1 MFRQYL
7 FTLPLF
13 FQVVLL
19 DSASVAGARLA
30 IPSLVYPVGS
40 IIAGLVI
47 SRYGKLIPLVRV
59 GALLM
64 AFGNA
69 LVTSLCFHDALYK
82 YYVFI
87 VPANLGQGII
97 YPAIL
102 FTNLATFEHSG
113 ESGCHCSGGM
123 HANIRPDHAVS
134 ASTVYLVRSVG
145 SVWGVA
151 ISSAIVQTTLK
162 ARLPAALGDLPDKP
176 ELIEH
181 IRHSVTTLKDLAP
194 AIQLPARMAYYEGIR
209 YAFAAS
215 TGFAVFGLLA
225 SLIANGKGLRSTSK

>member
-1 MFRQYL
+1 MFLQYL
-7 FTLPLF
+7 FTLLLF

-19 DSASVAGARLA
+19 DSASVTGARLA
-30 IPSLVYPVGS
+30 IPSLVYPVGG

-47 SRYGKLIPLVRV
+47 SRYGKLNPLVRV

-69 LVTSLCFHDALYK
+69 LVTSLGFHNALYK

-97 YPAIL
+97 SDNSVYEPSDLRAL
-102 FTNLATFEHSG
+102 RG
-113 ESGCHCSGGM
+113 RM
-123 HANIRPDHAVS
+123 HADIRPDHAVS

-181 IRHSVTTLKDLAP
+181 IRHSVITLKDLAP

-215 TGFAVFGLLA
+215 TGFAVLGLLA
-225 SLIANGKGLRSTSK
+225 SLFANGKGLRSTSK